1 VTDERRNL
9 VRRQADRELLA
20 RLNAM
25 RTEETDWINA
35 DAAAKELRHKR
46 RRAIRHNCQ
55 VHVALRVAHVSGPQ
69 GEWNVDMFPVKGR
82 ILDLSSTG
90 ASLFTDRPL
99 EIGQEVSMVVALQ
112 GAEPIRATGQVRWT
126 KGVPEKRGYASGI
139 HFHAL
144 SEKGKDLID
153 RFLRKLDATIG
164 L

>member
-1 VTDERRNL
+1 VNEERRKF
-9 VRRQADRELLA
+9 VRRQSDRELLT
-20 RLNAM
+20 RLNGM
-25 RTEETDWINA
+25 RGDEADWLNA
-35 DAAAKELRHKR
+35 DRAAKDLRHKR

-55 VHVALRVAHVSGPQ
+55 VHVALRVAHVSGAQ

-82 ILDLSSTG
+82 ILDLSSSG

-126 KGVPEKRGYASGI
+126 KAVPEKRGYASGV
-139 HFHAL
+139 HFRSV

-153 RFLRKLDATIG
+153 SFLKKLDATIG